1 MKKLLALVLALV
13 MSMSLVTISNAAFKD
28 ADKIDYKEAVDVM
41 NAVGVFI
48 GDEKGNF
55 NAKDNL
61 TREQAAKIIAYLE
74 LGEKAADAL
83 VGSATFT
90 DVAATRWS
98 AGFVSYCAQA
108 GVVAGY
114 DGKFDPAGQLT
125 ALQFGKML
133 LVEIGYDAKAAG
145 LVGTDWAINTSKLL
159 ATTGLMDKIDGSVN
173 QVLTR
178 EKAAQMTLNALKT
191 PTVEYATKGSNIT
204 VNGAEINFG
213 ASTPT
218 YVTNTIAKEQ
228 TISKDKLT
236 NSGEYTIELGEK
248 LYKKLVLSDTT
259 DAFGRPTRTWTFENK
274 KVGEYVK
281 DADLEYTAGT
291 DYEVVYADLG
301 LTKSAKIT
309 EYYVDGKT
317 TTPAAASVTKNDDD
331 HKFGANGVLTQ
342 VWYDDDNNTVIVTEI
357 NTYVGKISAVTKASG
372 SDERSV
378 TINGLTKP
386 GTLNKYETESFEKSD
401 LISYTAAYDKATGR
415 YDVQSAAILEKST
428 TGLLTKWN
436 GKAIVGTVGDSKN
449 NFTVDSETYKYS
461 ANFYVVDEN
470 GAASQIYNFDVN
482 KADVDVYLDAYGYA
496 LYIAGVEGTKNYATV
511 IGVGSTNPYGDRTTG
526 VTLLLPDGTQ
536 KAVTAKLK
544 TGSTLTGGNLVN
556 NYIGDIVTYVEKN
569 GVYELTVQDN
579 YDTTAASIG
588 TNATFTNGKSE
599 LKLGSKYY
607 YATSE
612 TIFMVA
618 TKDGSDVAYNVYTG
632 YANMPSIDTTKGITG
647 FAVKTSND
655 YTNQVEVVYISAINL
670 AGISDVDTYFVKKAN
685 ADIITDSTGSYYVLP
700 AIVDGEET
708 TVKVDATITTAGLN
722 NNANEVFVAANNV
735 IKDKND
741 IITSFTDVKNSNTF
755 SATKTASNSGYQTGT
770 VAANRVV
777 LGLNYTG
784 NKNTATFWAY
794 NDKTNVYVVDE
805 KYKTI
810 TVSAVASVADDT
822 NDMVYASADTNTKVL
837 KDVIIIE
844 VPQNATPASGKFD
857 PANPQKAY
865 IDGYTVVIPKV
876 DGKKVDNIAN
886 VLADNGYTVTGLMGT
901 TVMANKNGVTYFFS
915 ENPAGTYEYWTVKVN
930 GEVVEYVAKDDV
942 SKLSNKD
949 LYDKYNGNG
958 TGFIWKS
965 GNNPFAYAPYQNNAA
980 ALLMPAA
987 YKNTAMVYET
997 GYVALAKGSDS
1008 SLSSVTFENSATY
1021 AKVGS
1026 DVKVTVPNVAAN
1038 TEVTLTYNTDKTAKG
1053 SNTTATTGNVVLTI
1067 PATED
1072 ITLVKVEKATTYA
1085 ITLPTITPKNG
1096 VSVELEGPAKAV
1108 AGDTVTVTAKLTG
1121 KATADTTFTLT
1132 DLETAYANTFDKV
1145 TKSGKGTLK
1154 IDKDADFGSVGLN
1167 VQFTFTMPES
1177 TKDIQGSL
1185 S

>member
-28 ADKIDYKEAVDVM
+28 ADSIDYKEAVDVM

-55 NAKDNL
+55 NAKENL

-108 GVVAGY
+108 GVVSGY

-145 LVGTDWAINTSKLL
+145 MVGTDWAINTSKLL
-159 ATTGLMDKIDGSVN
+159 ATTGLMNGIDGSVN

-331 HKFGANGVLTQ
+331 HEFGANGVLTQ

-436 GKAIVGTVGDSKN
+436 GKAIVGTVGNSAN

-544 TGSTLTGGNLVN
+544 SSSPALTAGNLVN

-599 LKLGSKYY
+599 LKLGSTKY

-632 YANMPSIDTTKGITG
+632 YAKMPSIDTTAGITG

-722 NNANEVFVAANNV
+722 NNANKVFVAANNV

-741 IITSFTDVKNSNTF
+741 IITSFTDVKNTNTF
-755 SATKTASNSGYQTGT
+755 SATFDGTSTGYKTGT

-837 KDVIIIE
+837 KDVIVIE
-844 VPQNATPASGKFD
+844 VPEGTPAPAVNSTYSVTSDTSAFKCVNGTVTVKLTVNETVSGGS
-857 PANPQKAY
+857 PAAVAA
-865 IDGYTVVIPKV
+865 T
-876 DGKKVDNIAN
+876 
-886 VLADNGYTVTGLMGT
+886 NGYVKFSIQTWNSASGT
-901 TVMANKNGVTYFFS
+901 
-915 ENPAGTYEYWTVKVN
+915 W
-930 GEVVEYVAKDDV
+930 
-942 SKLSNKD
+942 
-949 LYDKYNGNG
+949 
-958 TGFIWKS
+958 
-965 GNNPFAYAPYQNNAA
+965 NAA
-980 ALLMPAA
+980 
-987 YKNTAMVYET
+987 
-997 GYVALAKGSDS
+997 
-1008 SLSSVTFENSATY
+1008 
-1021 AKVGS
+1021 
-1026 DVKVTVPNVAAN
+1026 
-1038 TEVTLTYNTDKTAKG
+1038 
-1053 SNTTATTGNVVLTI
+1053 TTATTAKAATMSTSGTEFSTFVAVPLNEQLLVTAEFTCDQASETFSKVLT
-1067 PATED
+1067 
-1072 ITLVKVEKATTYA
+1072 
-1085 ITLPTITPKNG
+1085 
-1096 VSVELEGPAKAV
+1096 
-1108 AGDTVTVTAKLTG
+1108 
-1121 KATADTTFTLT
+1121 
-1132 DLETAYANTFDKV
+1132 NTN
-1145 TKSGKGTLK
+1145 T
-1154 IDKDADFGSVGLN
+1154 
-1167 VQFTFTMPES
+1167 
-1177 TKDIQGSL
+1177 
-1185 S
+1185 

>member
-28 ADKIDYKEAVDVM
+28 ADSIDYKEAVDVM
-41 NAVGVFI
+41 NAVGVFV

-55 NAKDNL
+55 NAKENL

-145 LVGTDWAINTSKLL
+145 MVGTDWAINTSKLL
-159 ATTGLMDKIDGSVN
+159 ATTGLMNGIDGSVN

-331 HKFGANGVLTQ
+331 HEFGANGVLTQ

-436 GKAIVGTVGDSKN
+436 GKAIVGTVGNSAN

-544 TGSTLTGGNLVN
+544 SSSPALTAGNLVN

-599 LKLGSKYY
+599 LKLGSTKY

-632 YANMPSIDTTKGITG
+632 YAKMPSIDTTAGITG

-722 NNANEVFVAANNV
+722 NNANKVFVAANNV

-741 IITSFTDVKNSNTF
+741 IITSFTDVKNTNTF
-755 SATKTASNSGYQTGT
+755 SATFDGTSTGYKTGT

-837 KDVIIIE
+837 KDVIVIE
-844 VPQNATPASGKFD
+844 VPEGTPAPAVNSTYSVTSDTSAFKCVNGTVTVKLTVNETVSGGS
-857 PANPQKAY
+857 PAAVAA
-865 IDGYTVVIPKV
+865 T
-876 DGKKVDNIAN
+876 
-886 VLADNGYTVTGLMGT
+886 NGYVKFSIQTWNSASGT
-901 TVMANKNGVTYFFS
+901 
-915 ENPAGTYEYWTVKVN
+915 W
-930 GEVVEYVAKDDV
+930 
-942 SKLSNKD
+942 
-949 LYDKYNGNG
+949 
-958 TGFIWKS
+958 
-965 GNNPFAYAPYQNNAA
+965 NAA
-980 ALLMPAA
+980 
-987 YKNTAMVYET
+987 
-997 GYVALAKGSDS
+997 
-1008 SLSSVTFENSATY
+1008 
-1021 AKVGS
+1021 
-1026 DVKVTVPNVAAN
+1026 
-1038 TEVTLTYNTDKTAKG
+1038 
-1053 SNTTATTGNVVLTI
+1053 TTATTAKAATMSTSGTEFSTFVAVPLNEQLLVTAEFTCDQASETFSKVLT
-1067 PATED
+1067 
-1072 ITLVKVEKATTYA
+1072 
-1085 ITLPTITPKNG
+1085 
-1096 VSVELEGPAKAV
+1096 
-1108 AGDTVTVTAKLTG
+1108 
-1121 KATADTTFTLT
+1121 
-1132 DLETAYANTFDKV
+1132 NTN
-1145 TKSGKGTLK
+1145 T
-1154 IDKDADFGSVGLN
+1154 
-1167 VQFTFTMPES
+1167 
-1177 TKDIQGSL
+1177 
-1185 S
+1185 